1 MTLPSRVAALAAAL
15 LAVGC
20 SQLAPVPDD
29 AAPGTHPAIT
39 SDAPAPDAPSGPDV
53 APPAPAAPAAPAT
66 TAERA
71 VRHALGMIGTPYRF
85 GGTSPEGFD
94 CSGLVRYSFGL
105 AGYELPRD
113 TREQRRAARTLA
125 RDESPLPGDLLFFRR
140 GRRDA
145 NLHVGIYL
153 GEGRFVHSPSRGGTV
168 RIERLDDAHWRRTF
182 IDARRVA
189 APRQM
194 RAGLGVP
201 ARIDS
206 GRSAHIDIAK
216 LVHAD
221 AARSPIADTGQALHE
236 LVANDP
242 AATDPRRAHVIVSGL
257 RFAIDLH

>member
-1 MTLPSRVAALAAAL
+1 MTLPSRLAALAAAL

-29 AAPGTHPAIT
+29 AAPGTPPAIT
-39 SDAPAPDAPSGPDV
+39 SDGPAPDASPGPGV
-53 APPAPAAPAAPAT
+53 APPAPASPAAPAT
-66 TAERA
+66 AAERA
-71 VRHALGMIGTPYRF
+71 VQHALGMIGAPYRF
-85 GGTSPEGFD
+85 GGTSPQGFD
-94 CSGLVRYSFGL
+94 CSGLVRYSYAL

-125 RDESPLPGDLLFFRR
+125 RDESPRPGDLLFFRR
-140 GRRDA
+140 SRHEN

-153 GEGRFVHSPSRGGTV
+153 GDGRFVHAPSRGGTV
-168 RIERLDDAHWRRTF
+168 RVERLDDTHWRRTF
-182 IDARRVA
+182 LDVRRVA
-189 APRQM
+189 SPRQM

-201 ARIDS
+201 ASIDS

-216 LVHAD
+216 LVHPD
-221 AARSPIADTGQALHE
+221 AARSSAADAGQALHE

-257 RFAIDLH
+257 RFATDLR